1 MFSPKAKR
9 RKRLDKE
16 IDKAMEFFEGKVE
29 KYITNIDGGD
39 EIEVDKGKTTFY
51 SKSLQIRKIQTYAG
65 KTYTIYGL
73 YYRVNDKDP
82 ESIGLSYISIYD
94 YTDRDPYDLNAPSV
108 DIGN

>member
-1 MFSPKAKR
+1 
-9 RKRLDKE
+9 
-16 IDKAMEFFEGKVE
+16 MEFFEGKAE

-51 SKSLQIRKIQTYAG
+51 SKSLQIRKIQTDAG

-82 ESIGLSYISIYD
+82 ESIGLRYLSIYD
-94 YTDRDPYDLNAPSV
+94 DTNRKGYEETPV
-108 DIGN
+108 VKIGNTNF